1 MICDQLAMRV
11 VTFLPQWEDA
21 IYGACFLV
29 YGWSLLWSLVWRH
42 QQQAA
47 AAQLPAAGTL
57 GINQPR
63 WPGISWA
70 AVFNPVSGDSGGGSV
85 WWQRAQRVAYCL
97 MSLAFWAA
105 AVERVLAPIARAGR
119 RSGRLRNLPDALLS
133 VLPHLVVV
141 VLSLEVWV
149 WQSLSD
155 MVAAAHGISLLPRL
169 RTLLPPPG
177 PADCWPLFILRSQVH
192 LTVMSV
198 SGCHSCCWC
207 PMQLASY
214 LLGCTKL
221 AATFP
226 AASPPCLCQYR
237 PPCLP
242 SPIDMRWPLA
252 CLPGHP
258 LSSQLSNLQP
268 EDLGMGPP
276 PYLLSYGMRVLTLT
290 EDAMFSGTH
299 SSLERPAE
307 EAISFC
313 EPLMLV
319 ASKLPCPMLPPGAY
333 MRISNS
339 MLATAT
345 VTQRTFSLLVVTS
358 TPPTWH

>member
-1 MICDQLAMRV
+1 MLHVLGRLLTSGIDSTFLQHSFGIFLICDQLAMRV

-192 LTVMSV
+192 LTVMS
-198 SGCHSCCWC
+198 
-207 PMQLASY
+207 
-214 LLGCTKL
+214 
-221 AATFP
+221 
-226 AASPPCLCQYR
+226 
-237 PPCLP
+237 
-242 SPIDMRWPLA
+242 
-252 CLPGHP
+252 
-258 LSSQLSNLQP
+258 LSNLQP

-307 EAISFC
+307 EAIPFC
-313 EPLMLV
+313 EPLMLGGRQEQQLGRLHLLQLQLTQV
-319 ASKLPCPMLPPGAY
+319 EQQRQVYYCSTECQHADWPAHKKLCCYLRG
-333 MRISNS
+333 
-339 MLATAT
+339 
-345 VTQRTFSLLVVTS
+345 
-358 TPPTWH
+358 